1 MKSGA
6 TDFFELRLVMGGDGV
21 GLRIEVGRQI
31 SNLILQLTE
40 EVSLDQDC
48 TSRPGRECEIF
59 YLL

>member
-1 MKSGA
+1 
-6 TDFFELRLVMGGDGV
+6 MGGDGV

-59 YLL
+59 YWL